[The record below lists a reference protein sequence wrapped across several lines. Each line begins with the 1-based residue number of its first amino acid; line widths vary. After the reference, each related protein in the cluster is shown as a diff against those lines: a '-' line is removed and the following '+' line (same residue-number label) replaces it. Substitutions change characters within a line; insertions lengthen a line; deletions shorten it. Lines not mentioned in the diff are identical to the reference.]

1 FGTVKGRGIP
11 DGHPPH
17 RQGALRRA
25 DQGKRRAHP
34 RRPAAARR
42 QGAAGALF
50 DAAPALPEAEPAEIR
65 RLLIETGH
73 LDPGALPGVRPVAL
87 ARFQREAGLPE
98 TGAADPRTVS
108 RLAAE
113 AARIRE
119 LRELGLP
126 VG

>member
-1 FGTVKGRGIP
+1 MATVDAGTAGP
-11 DGHPPH
+11 
-17 RQGALRRA
+17 GALTRERSGRTRA
-25 DQGKRRAHP
+25 GRLLH
-34 RRPAAARR
+34 
-42 QGAAGALF
+42 AAGGLLRALS
-50 DAAPALPEAEPAEIR
+50 DGARVLPEAEPAEIR

-73 LDPGALPGVRPVAL
+73 LDPGALPGVRPAAL
-87 ARFQREAGLPE
+87 ARFQHEAGLPG

>member
-1 FGTVKGRGIP
+1 MATLHTGRARSAALTRGSGGRTRAGRLLHAAKG
-11 DGHPPH
+11 
-17 RQGALRRA
+17 LL
-25 DQGKRRAHP
+25 
-34 RRPAAARR
+34 
-42 QGAAGALF
+42 GALF